1 MDNPFLGDVQKCI
14 QSDYTVSGTGF
25 SVRTSGQN
33 FNGNNA
39 QQIGEIKSTQEFPP
53 ASLSV
58 FFPDTFPANYQ
69 VMETDYTSY
78 SCVYSCTTTS
88 NHKSEFGFVF
98 SRTPEG
104 VNSAWTK
111 CGPSFLKNRIDFAK
125 LKPTDM
131 SCFNSNFNSA
141 FTSADTRSYSPVP
154 TSGRTTADT
163 RAHFPVHTPDYTPVH
178 APAYTPVHASADTR
192 AQAPAHATSYIAP
205 GTFVYSSV
213 AAPVVPT
220 IHLLYTLVDSSAES
234 SEEN

>member
-1 MDNPFLGDVQKCI
+1 MLTGRLAQQETLPNLPGVQSFVESGKCPGVTLQDNFNYQQYAGKWFMGYKMDNPFLGDVQKCI

-39 QQIGEIKSTQEFPP
+39 EQIGEIKSTQEFPP

-69 VMETDYTSY
+69 VMETDYSSY
-78 SCVYSCTTTS
+78 SCVYSCTTTN

-125 LKPTDM
+125 LKP
-131 SCFNSNFNSA
+131 
-141 FTSADTRSYSPVP
+141 
-154 TSGRTTADT
+154 
-163 RAHFPVHTPDYTPVH
+163 
-178 APAYTPVHASADTR
+178 
-192 AQAPAHATSYIAP
+192 
-205 GTFVYSSV
+205 
-213 AAPVVPT
+213 
-220 IHLLYTLVDSSAES
+220 
-234 SEEN
+234 